1 MIYADTKIYKN
12 NQTSIPTKIWKD
24 CHLGS
29 DDIVE
34 WFLDDDGKVTLTF
47 RKKVTFNQMRGSI
60 KLNNK
65 TNAVDL
71 EKELYKWENYCLTL
85 ISLLLMF

>member
-12 NQTSIPTKIWKD
+12 NQTSIPSKIRKE
-24 CHLGS
+24 CNVGP

-34 WFLDDDGKVTLTF
+34 WVLEDDGKITLTF
-47 RKKVTFNQMRGSI
+47 RKKVTFDEMRGSI
-60 KLNNK
+60 KLNYK

-71 EKELYKWENYCLTL
+71 EKELYK
-85 ISLLLMF
+85 

>member
-12 NQTSIPTKIWKD
+12 NQTSIPSKIRKE
-24 CHLGS
+24 CNIGP

-34 WFLDDDGKVTLTF
+34 WVLDDEGKVTVTF

-60 KLNNK
+60 KLNDK

-71 EKELYKWENYCLTL
+71 EKELYK
-85 ISLLLMF
+85 

>member
-12 NQTSIPTKIWKD
+12 NQTAIPSIIRKECNVGP
-24 CHLGS
+24 

-34 WFLDDDGKVTLTF
+34 WHLDDDGKITLTF
-47 RKKVTFNQMRGSI
+47 RKKVSFEQMRGSI
-60 KLNNK
+60 KLDYK

-71 EKELYKWENYCLTL
+71 EKELYK
-85 ISLLLMF
+85 

>member
-12 NQTSIPTKIWKD
+12 YQTSIPSKIREE
-24 CHLGS
+24 CNIGP

-71 EKELYKWENYCLTL
+71 EKELYK
-85 ISLLLMF
+85 